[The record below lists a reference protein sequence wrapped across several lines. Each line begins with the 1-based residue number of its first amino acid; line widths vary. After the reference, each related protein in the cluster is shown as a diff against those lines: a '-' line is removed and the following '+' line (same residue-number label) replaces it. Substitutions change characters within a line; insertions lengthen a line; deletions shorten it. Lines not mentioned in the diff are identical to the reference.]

1 MTMWQVFRELIGEF
15 SQTGEGQHLIATID
29 LVLGE
34 RLPTAQHMPQ
44 TLLTVQVKPHED
56 VLQDG
61 HVLEQRRE
69 LKGAHQTACHDV
81 MGFEPCNRLAGK
93 DNGASSGWQETA
105 QEIETGRLPGAI
117 RTNEPDN
124 LTLLN
129 GKINTIDSG
138 ESPKVLR
145 QVLCF

>member
-1 MTMWQVFRELIGEF
+1 M
-15 SQTGEGQHLIATID
+15 ATAD
-29 LVLGE
+29 FVLGK
-34 RLPTAQHMPQ
+34 RVPTEQHMPE
-44 TLLTVQVKPHED
+44 TLPTVQVEPHED

-81 MGFEPCNRLAGK
+81 MGFETCKRLAGK
-93 DNGASSGWQETA
+93 DNGASSRWQETA

-129 GKINTIDSG
+129 GKINTIDSS